1 MYVADLPLIERVKYN
16 EESDT
21 DGDVALSDDEPPMVD
36 LRPKKISQPSQPSLS
51 PQSEPAARPPPLM
64 STIPRQRPNRYRKKV
79 KNPDGTTSFADET
92 DSKGGD
98 AGAEG
103 VGGEGRGGAVSMP
116 VSKKKSSMVLPR
128 AVPSTWEFVVQSLRN
143 RATAKV
149 LFMDVWKMFKHE
161 LLLHQVQVTLVL
173 LACILLLVQV
183 TLVLLAVGLAVINS
197 CILLLITCI
206 PLLMQVTLV
215 LLAVG
220 LAVLLAS
227 IPLPPWLGGHVLP
240 DAGSLGGIGDS
251 WEKLHNKVL
260 TKVEQHA
267 LWDVPPQ
274 GHDPQAVLYY

>member
-103 VGGEGRGGAVSMP
+103 VGGERQGGAVSMP

-183 TLVLLAVGLAVINS
+183 TLVLLAVGLAV
-197 CILLLITCI
+197 
-206 PLLMQVTLV
+206 
-215 LLAVG
+215 
-220 LAVLLAS
+220 LLAS

>member
-1 MYVADLPLIERVKYN
+1 MQINRDLGHSQLASYILSEMYVADLPLIERVQYN
-16 EESDT
+16 EGSDT
-21 DGDVALSDDEPPMVD
+21 DADEALSDDEPPMVD
-36 LRPKKISQPSQPSLS
+36 FRPKKSFQPGQPPQP
-51 PQSEPAARPPPLM
+51 PQSEPAAAAAARPPALL

-103 VGGEGRGGAVSMP
+103 VGGERLGGAVSTP
-116 VSKKKSSMVLPR
+116 VSTKKSRVGLPR
-128 AVPSTWEFVVQSLRN
+128 AVPSTWEFVFQSLRN
-143 RATAKV
+143 RATAKA
-149 LFMDVWKMFKHE
+149 LFMDVWKTFKHE
-161 LLLHQVQVTLVL
+161 LLLRQVQVTLVL
-173 LACILLLVQV
+173 LA
-183 TLVLLAVGLAVINS
+183 A
-197 CILLLITCI
+197 
-206 PLLMQVTLV
+206 
-215 LLAVG
+215 G

-240 DAGSLGGIGDS
+240 DPGSLGGIGAS

-260 TKVEQHA
+260 TKVERNA